1 MVGIIL
7 ALDYEIDNS
16 ILKKLEYETLN
27 NQKFYFNDD
36 LVITFSGVGKVN
48 ATLAISN
55 LINNFVIDEIYNIGS
70 CGSANK
76 NIEIKDV
83 ILINNSQYG
92 DVDVS
97 IDPKYKINQ
106 IPYEPKLFTSNPKIN
121 KFLSSIL
128 EKLNINYKVG
138 DFATVDSF
146 VTKQNFLKFN
156 EIESSNIL
164 GIDME
169 LVAIAQTCYHYN
181 LPFGAIKI
189 VTDNVKS
196 NNNHDDFEKNVKEI
210 SIITK
215 NIVNEILRKL
225 I

>member
-70 CGSANK
+70 CGSANN

-106 IPYEPKLFTSNPKIN
+106 IPYEPKLFTSNSKIN

-189 VTDNVKS
+189 VTDNIKS
-196 NNNHDDFEKNVKEI
+196 NNSHDDFEKNVKEI

-215 NIVNEILRKL
+215 NIVNEILLKL

>member
-106 IPYEPKLFTSNPKIN
+106 IPYEPKLFTSNSKIN

-189 VTDNVKS
+189 VTDNIKS
-196 NNNHDDFEKNVKEI
+196 DNNHDDFEKNVREI

-215 NIVNEILRKL
+215 NIVNEILLKL